1 MTSCAL
7 QDPGTDKA
15 WRVGLYNRSSMFV
28 KMHSLGCPLK
38 TMHLN
43 MDAGPSER
51 HASTFIFWVLC
62 IFLFPLRS
70 AQRLGI
76 YSRKIKYIVGGYLP
90 FVETALSAGRQND
103 GGLCV
108 FLTQNP
114 LIYSFVCGRTWLQP
128 YASSSHRFHPPSSF
142 KSDTF

>member
-1 MTSCAL
+1 MTSCAP

-28 KMHSLGCPLK
+28 KIHSLGGPLK

-43 MDAGPSER
+43 EDAGPLER
-51 HASTFIFWVLC
+51 RASTFIFLVLC
-62 IFLFPLRS
+62 IFLFPVRP

-76 YSRKIKYIVGGYLP
+76 YSRKIKYIVRGYLP
-90 FVETALSAGRQND
+90 FVEIALSAGRQND

-114 LIYSFVCGRTWLQP
+114 PIYSFVCGRTWLQP

-142 KSDTF
+142 RSDTF